1 MTKAPS
7 HIRFSD
13 LLAPQEPGSPPRL
26 ITGQL
31 PTSRAVCALV
41 KRLAFLAA
49 ADAFLDR
56 VDKIYGPR
64 PPKPPGP
71 QEGER

>member
-7 HIRFSD
+7 YKRFSD
-13 LLAPQEPGSPPRL
+13 LLAPQEAGSSPRL
-26 ITGQL
+26 ITGQR
-31 PTSRAVCALV
+31 PTPRAVCALV

-49 ADAFLDR
+49 ADAFLER
-56 VDKIYGPR
+56 VDKIYGPSTA
-64 PPKPPGP
+64 KPPEP

>member
-7 HIRFSD
+7 QIRLSD

-26 ITGQL
+26 ITGQR
-31 PTSRAVCALV
+31 PTPRAVSALI

-49 ADAFLDR
+49 ADAFR
-56 VDKIYGPR
+56 EQVEKIYGPR
-64 PPKPPGP
+64 PPKPPEP
-71 QEGER
+71 QEGES